1 MTRIL
6 SLDDSPE
13 MVGLYSLILEPK
25 GYEHVCVSD
34 SYEAWAM
41 LCTEP
46 FDLFTQD
53 LLRPDI
59 DGGAFY
65 DLIRADESLRDLPVM
80 IISAKSGAKDMAL
93 QYAKVDAFLSQP
105 LGPRELL
112 DAVQQ
117 VLERRGKPLLTEAD
131 RAHRWVSY
139 RDPVEAH
146 IAALS
151 DPDNRVR
158 RAAINTLGFAWTANA
173 RQVLPLLIGALRDSD
188 RDVRVAAARALARC
202 ADAKFMDPSLAWRRD
217 EDDEVRQA
225 TVLITE
231 TFRDEHAIELLLQLL
246 RDEDVTLR
254 WIAAL
259 ALGRARSDLAV
270 EPLIAALRDEHR
282 VVRAIAVRAL
292 RQIKDERAIEPLTEA
307 LIDQLQEA
315 DPSLRQLAAGVL
327 RQVKESRAVD
337 SLIAALQDPDAG
349 VVESA
354 AYALGS
360 IGDVRAVPYLE
371 HVARED
377 TRRTRFDRSVAEA
390 ARVAIK
396 CITIKS

>member
-41 LCTEP
+41 LCTES

-65 DLIRADESLRDLPVM
+65 DLIKAGESLRDLPVI
-80 IISAKSGAKDMAL
+80 IISAKLGAKDLAL

-105 LGPRELL
+105 VAPRELL

-117 VLERRGKPLLTEAD
+117 VLERRGKPLPTEAD
-131 RAHRWVSY
+131 RAHRWVPSAT
-139 RDPVEAH
+139 VEAY

-158 RAAINTLGFAWTANA
+158 RAAINALGFAWTANA

-188 RDVRVAAARALARC
+188 REVRVAAARALARC
-202 ADAKFMDPSLAWRRD
+202 ADARAMDPSLAWRGD
-217 EDDEVRQA
+217 EDDAVRQA
-225 TVLITE
+225 TALLME
-231 TFRDEHAIELLLQLL
+231 TLRDEHIIELLLQLL
-246 RDEDVTLR
+246 HDEDVTLR

-259 ALGRARSDLAV
+259 ALGRTRSKLAV

-282 VVRAIAVRAL
+282 VVRAMAMRAL

-307 LIDQLQEA
+307 LINQLQEA
-315 DPSLRQLAAGVL
+315 DPSLRQLAAHVL
-327 RQVKESRAVD
+327 RQVKESRVVD
-337 SLIAALQDPDAG
+337 SLIAALQDTDAG
-349 VVESA
+349 VAESA
-354 AYALGS
+354 AYALGA
-360 IGDVRAVPYLE
+360 IGDVLAVPHLE
-371 HVARED
+371 RAARED
-377 TRRTRFDRSVAEA
+377 TRRGRFGRSVTEA
-390 ARVAIK
+390 ARIAIK